1 MQSSFTKQPAGALHD
16 GGSPAQKA
24 DDPSSIGELSLIT
37 PTSLTT
43 IKLLETRFFPG
54 LARAGEKAEF
64 LNWGRLSRD
73 SALLNRTIAH
83 ATMIMVAV
91 LVITLSNLHLSWG
104 QIKAIH
110 PLKQEAITLPI
121 TSPQEENTPL
131 TLPAEL
137 INTQDGVLV
146 RAAVPRTIIPDRST
160 IVTQDQTEIRRYTVE
175 SGDTISGIAAKF
187 GLSPDT
193 IIWSNPD
200 LEQHP
205 DWLSVG
211 QEVIIL
217 PVDGVYH
224 QVGGG
229 DTIEGIAGTYQ
240 TDPLLIIDHP
250 LNQLDPENP
259 VIQAGQWL
267 IVPGGSKP
275 FVPRTVTAYSGP
287 IPDDAVA
294 GTGSFGW
301 PASGSISNGFFSW
314 HPAIDIAGYTGA
326 PILAADSGY
335 VIVAGWDNLYGYH
348 VVIDH
353 GNGFQTLYAH
363 LDSYYVEA
371 GTNVSQGQ
379 QIGEMGSTG
388 NSTGPHLHF
397 EVRDGT
403 IQRNPY
409 GFLP

>member
-1 MQSSFTKQPAGALHD
+1 MQSSMTKQSAGALHD
-16 GGSPAQKA
+16 GSASLQKA
-24 DDPSSIGELSLIT
+24 EDPDSLGDISLMTPVAATFWGQTTRLAAHHWLKLSQD
-37 PTSLTT
+37 
-43 IKLLETRFFPG
+43 
-54 LARAGEKAEF
+54 
-64 LNWGRLSRD
+64 N
-73 SALLNRTIAH
+73 ALLGRAIAH
-83 ATMIMVAV
+83 TTLVVVAV
-91 LVITLSNLHLSWG
+91 LVMTFSNLGLSWG

-110 PLKQEAITLPI
+110 PLKQNVASLPA
-121 TSPQEENTPL
+121 SPVPPPQENAPL
-131 TLPAEL
+131 TLPAQL
-137 INTQDGVLV
+137 INTQDGILV
-146 RAAVPRTIIPDRST
+146 RAAVPRTIIPDRT
-160 IVTQDQTEIRRYTVE
+160 AIVTPNQTEIRRYVVE

-187 GLSPDT
+187 SLSPDT

-200 LEQHP
+200 LEKNP

-211 QEVIIL
+211 QQLLVL

-229 DTIEGIAGTYQ
+229 DTIEGIAGTYK
-240 TDPLLIIDHP
+240 TDPDLIIDHP
-250 LNQLDPENP
+250 LNQLDPENL

-267 IVPGGSKP
+267 VVPGGSKP

-287 IPDDAVA
+287 VPENALA

-314 HPAIDIAGYTGA
+314 HPGIDIAGWTGA

-335 VIVAGWDNLYGYH
+335 VVVSGWDNLYGYH

-353 GNGFQTLYAH
+353 SNGFQTLYAH

-371 GTNVSQGQ
+371 GDNISQGQ

-397 EVRDGT
+397 EIRDGT